1 MVEMAYQHFTHH
13 LLNFDELGSPN
24 INKSIANRNTK
35 LWCIILDSLCL
46 LFGLLCYSLAI
57 TIKLLKD
64 EQELKVKYGNINI
77 VASDII
83 FTKTNILKL
92 VCLGF
97 FGGLLAGAFG
107 LGGGVIFNPIL
118 LTMGLP
124 PQVAGANS
132 LYLVCFSKIA
142 SCLVYIL
149 NGKMNILYALWVGIF
164 TSLGGVLGSLF
175 LILYVKYGGR
185 QSTIV
190 FILVAEFC
198 ISVALIPTFG
208 ALQVKQDYDA
218 GKNIW

>member
-1 MVEMAYQHFTHH
+1 LVFCAIT
-13 LLNFDELGSPN
+13 
-24 INKSIANRNTK
+24 
-35 LWCIILDSLCL
+35 
-46 LFGLLCYSLAI
+46 LAI

-83 FTKTNILKL
+83 FTKNNILKL

-149 NGKMNILYALWVGIF
+149 NGKMNILYALWVGLF

-208 ALQVKQDYDA
+208 ALQVK
-218 GKNIW
+218 